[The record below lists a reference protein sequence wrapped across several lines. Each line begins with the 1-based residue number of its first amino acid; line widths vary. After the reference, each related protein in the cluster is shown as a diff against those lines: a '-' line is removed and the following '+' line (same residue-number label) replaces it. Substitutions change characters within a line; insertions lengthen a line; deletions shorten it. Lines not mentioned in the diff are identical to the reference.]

1 MTLIKKRD
9 VKDYFAA
16 RRLKGG
22 PIHIVPA
29 SKPAATALPEK
40 RRAPVEKTPPGF
52 DQDFIADH
60 SSSGAPVSLAGRS
73 ISPKTAKAPAAL
85 GRDTL

>member
-9 VKDYFAA
+9 VKEYFAA

-22 PIHIVPA
+22 QIHIVPTG
-29 SKPAATALPEK
+29 KPGTTGLPDK
-40 RRAPVEKTPPGF
+40 VRAPAENATPGF

-60 SSSGAPVSLAGRS
+60 SSSSCSTG
-73 ISPKTAKAPAAL
+73 PKTAKAPAAL
-85 GRDTL
+85 GRESL

>member
-22 PIHIVPA
+22 AIHFVPS
-29 SKPAATALPEK
+29 SKPAATHLPDKE
-40 RRAPVEKTPPGF
+40 RAPAENAPAGF
-52 DQDFIADH
+52 NQDFIADH
-60 SSSGAPVSLAGRS
+60 SKSVAPLPSAGRS
-73 ISPKTAKAPAAL
+73 TGPKTAKAPAAF
-85 GRDTL
+85 GRDAL

>member
-16 RRLKGG
+16 QRLKGN

-29 SKPAATALPEK
+29 NKPAATVLPLTESVTAED
-40 RRAPVEKTPPGF
+40 APIGF
-52 DQDFIADH
+52 DKDFIGDH
-60 SSSGAPVSLAGRS
+60 SSSGAPFPPAGS
-73 ISPKTAKAPAAL
+73 SKGPKKGKAPAAL
-85 GRDTL
+85 GRESL

>member
-16 RRLKGG
+16 RRLKGS

-29 SKPAATALPEK
+29 NKPATTAPPETE
-40 RRAPVEKTPPGF
+40 RAPVENTPPGF

-60 SSSGAPVSLAGRS
+60 SSSGAPLSSAGRS
-73 ISPKTAKAPAAL
+73 NGPKTAKAPAGF
-85 GRDTL
+85 GRESL